1 MALAHSSYARV
12 AGIQSEVNKVTVTR
26 VAGSEVQYQKQLN
39 LHRKDME
46 IVVRNIRKE
55 QKKLRRA
62 MARYSRKLHEGRRNR
77 AKRER
82 EERARDKNTVDNMQQ
97 VSDIFKLKFAEESEI
112 LPEETKPPDLEEA
125 TSGVQEEVGPD
136 SNDNGDDKQ
145 EEATSE
151 GRSETSGHCK
161 DQGGEITLP
170 PISAPAPSITN
181 KNDDFEDEYG
191 DERVREARTLPEIS
205 LDSQLESRL
214 GSKRL
219 PSIKPKKQEVSYSDI
234 IKLQHSTNSKKLFNL
249 VNILAQK
256 HTEKA
261 CSKDQE
267 HKGTRRRGWERLPP
281 TKESPSLMTTYRNN
295 IIGNE
300 SDVTTDRHT
309 VNPPVSMVSRRRTH
323 TQDTRRTTETSNHS
337 ATQEASQRAS
347 FLPVIPRQPLEESLE
362 FRKRTQKRGPISWTE
377 AIALI
382 KSVHTL

>member
-46 IVVRNIRKE
+46 IMVRNIRKE
-55 QKKLRRA
+55 QKNLRRA
-62 MARYSRKLHEGRRNR
+62 MVRYSRKLHEGRRDR

-97 VSDIFKLKFAEESEI
+97 VSDIFKFKFAEESEI
-112 LPEETKPPDLEEA
+112 LHEETKPPDLEEA

-136 SNDNGDDKQ
+136 RNDNGDDKK

-151 GRSETSGHCK
+151 GRS

-181 KNDDFEDEYG
+181 KNDDFEDDFG

-256 HTEKA
+256 HTEKD

-267 HKGTRRRGWERLPP
+267 HKGTRRRGWERPPP
-281 TKESPSLMTTYRNN
+281 TKESPSLMTTYSNN
-295 IIGNE
+295 IVVGNE
-300 SDVTTDRHT
+300 SDMTTDRHT
-309 VNPPVSMVSRRRTH
+309 VNPSGSMVSRRRTH

-337 ATQEASQRAS
+337 AAQETSQRAS

>member
-77 AKRER
+77 AMRER

-112 LPEETKPPDLEEA
+112 LPEETQPPDLEEA

-151 GRSETSGHCK
+151 GRGETPGHCQ

-256 HTEKA
+256 HTEKD

-267 HKGTRRRGWERLPP
+267 DKGTRRREWERPP
-281 TKESPSLMTTYRNN
+281 PSKESPSLMTTYSNY

-309 VNPPVSMVSRRRTH
+309 VNPSGSMVSRRRTH
-323 TQDTRRTTETSNHS
+323 TQDTRRTTGTSNHS
-337 ATQEASQRAS
+337 AAQEASQRAS